1 MDSTSQ
7 ASYQI
12 LLVDDESNILRA
24 LTREIRAIQPT
35 DLDYRRI
42 EVETFESPMEALDRA
57 VIKPF
62 DLVITD
68 YRMPEMNGVRFLE
81 SLIQYQPDIA
91 RIILSG
97 RADMAG
103 IIDAINNTRIYRFIG
118 KPWEEH
124 ELRSALI
131 NALRQR
137 DLMLENRRLAD
148 LVREQQRQLKLQS
161 QELRRLETEH
171 PGITQV
177 EWDTDGAIR
186 IDESDL

>member
-1 MDSTSQ
+1 MDSTTK
-7 ASYQI
+7 ANYQV
-12 LLVDDESNILRA
+12 LLVDDELNILRA
-24 LTREIRAIQPT
+24 LAREIRAITPF

-42 EVETFESPMEALDRA
+42 EVEAFESPTEALDRA

-97 RADMAG
+97 RADMTG
-103 IIDAINNTRIYRFIG
+103 MIDAINNARIYRFIG

-124 ELRSALI
+124 ELCSAIISALQ
-131 NALRQR
+131 QR
-137 DLMLENRRLAD
+137 ELLLENRRLAD

-161 QELRRLETEH
+161 HELRRLENEH
-171 PGITQV
+171 PGITLV
-177 EWDTDGAIR
+177 EWDTDGSIM